1 MDDGSPPDRDAGSRT
16 EANPFAT
23 RPRAARRA
31 AVSIP
36 SVARRGRT
44 TVRHFV
50 QLLLG
55 GYVSTVEA
63 RRRRGDR
70 GLLFRLRAVLAWVC
84 RLFVDDEIA
93 RQPFPVQLRRRME
106 MLGPTYVKLG
116 QILSLR
122 LDVLPESV
130 TRELRTLLSHLPP
143 VPYETIREVVETDL
157 GMPIDR
163 LFAEVDPE
171 PLGSASIAQSH
182 VARTHSGDR
191 VLLKVV
197 KPGIRELLYRD
208 ATLLRTL
215 GRVLQMMLPRYQ
227 PRRIIEEFC
236 DYTLREVEMLREAEN
251 AETFAAN
258 FADMPDV
265 VFPRIYR
272 ELSGPQVLCMEYL
285 EGRQPDREAVETLST
300 DERQR
305 LLQVGAGAII
315 RMLYE
320 DGFFHADLH
329 PGNLLILPEARVGFI
344 DLGMVGRLEPQLR
357 SELLNL
363 FYAVV
368 IEDYDNAA
376 RHLSNVAMTEPG
388 SDVVAFRR
396 AVRDLC
402 RRWRRSATFRD
413 FSLALLILEAIQLG
427 ARYQLYFP
435 VEMVLMVKALVTYEG
450 VGYLL
455 DPEFNVAKVSERHV
469 SRIFR
474 HQYAPAQLFREA
486 VRSAPAVVD
495 ALTKMP
501 LLVTEGLRVLENQ
514 ARREPEPALSGMRA
528 TLLGGFCL
536 VAGAILIVADG
547 PWVVSLLLLVLGLA
561 LPLRRG
567 R

>member
-1 MDDGSPPDRDAGSRT
+1 MEEGSPQDRRVTSAA
-16 EANPFAT
+16 EVHPFGP
-23 RPRAARRA
+23 RPRSSR
-31 AVSIP
+31 SEPLNIP
-36 SVARRGRT
+36 GLARRGRT

-63 RRRRGDR
+63 RRRRGER
-70 GLLFRLRAVLAWVC
+70 GVLFRGRASLAWFF

-93 RQPFPVQLRRRME
+93 LQPFPVQLRRRLE
-106 MLGPTYVKLG
+106 MLGPTYIKLG

-143 VPYETIREVVETDL
+143 VSFDTIREIVEADL
-157 GMPIDR
+157 GMSVER
-163 LFAEVDPE
+163 LFADVDPV

-182 VARTHSGDR
+182 RATTHVGDH
-191 VLLKVV
+191 VILKVV

-215 GRVLQMMLPRYQ
+215 GRVLQMVLPRYQ
-227 PRRIIEEFC
+227 PRRIIDEFC

-251 AETFAAN
+251 AETFTAN

-272 ELSGPQVLCMEYL
+272 ELSGPRVLCMEYL
-285 EGRQPDREAVETLST
+285 DGRQPDREAVETLT
-300 DERQR
+300 MDERQR

-315 RMLYE
+315 RMLY

-329 PGNLLILPEARVGFI
+329 PGNLMILPGARVGFI

-363 FYAVV
+363 FYTVV

-376 RHLSNVAMTEPG
+376 RHLSNVAQAEPG

-402 RRWRRSATFRD
+402 RRWRRSATFED

-455 DPEFNVAKVSERHV
+455 DPGFNVAKVSERHV

-486 VRSAPAVVD
+486 VRSAPAVLD

-501 LLVTEGLRVLENQ
+501 LLVTEGLRVLEHQ
-514 ARREPEPALSGMRA
+514 ARREPERPLSGVRA
-528 TLLGGFCL
+528 TILGGFCL
-536 VAGAILIVADG
+536 VAGAILIAADG
-547 PWVVSLLLLVLGLA
+547 PWVVSLLLLVIGLA